1 MRPLCFSLM
10 RVSVSM
16 SNITSTKSRRLVFG
30 LDWIENNMD
39 PLAAG
44 SKAIVVIVGFNE
56 DRNPG
61 ATMFTITDLR
71 AKGYQFMSVSV

>member
-1 MRPLCFSLM
+1 MILTTTPL
-10 RVSVSM
+10 RQA
-16 SNITSTKSRRLVFG
+16 RLVFG

-44 SKAIVVIVGFNE
+44 SKAIVIIVGFNE

-61 ATMFTITDLR
+61 ATMFTVTDLR